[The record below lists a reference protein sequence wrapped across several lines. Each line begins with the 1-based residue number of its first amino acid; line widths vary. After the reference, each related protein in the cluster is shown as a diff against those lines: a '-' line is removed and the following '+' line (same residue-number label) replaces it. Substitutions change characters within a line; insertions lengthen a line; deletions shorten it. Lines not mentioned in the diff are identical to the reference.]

1 MKFYSE
7 ILNKMFD
14 TLEELNAAENE
25 YNKLNEND
33 IMEVWND
40 IKSLDGVVEFLRQL
54 KALDTVYINQ
64 SEKIRLKNL
73 CNKLGEKYTYI
84 PNTVYS
90 SYTNS
95 LLRFK
100 AAELHPEIE
109 QLLKAGFDFIIQRLS
124 TYDYQKW
131 ERFYKICFKS
141 GSNIKDITGLPKWSW
156 DIVKRS
162 FSFQK
167 YNDMRILITRYFN
180 GQNDKEFYSKIMSL
194 NQSRMREF
202 KYLINSGYYD
212 TKSLKSY
219 LDRIDFYQ
227 AIPYYE
233 SIPCLCRYIKNCKK
247 LKITPNPNSSSLK
260 RDLDVTMRDVR
271 RESDR
276 IDQERYE
283 ELYKKKKVFEFK
295 KGNYSLVLPK
305 NKQELVDEGREMH
318 NCVGGYWWSVS
329 RGSTNVLFMKDNNGK
344 SVATI
349 EVSNNGHIR
358 QQLAKLNRAIED
370 ADMLEFLK
378 DYEKYLGGIN

>member
-14 TLEELNAAENE
+14 TPEELNAAENE
-25 YNKLNEND
+25 YNKLNGKD
-33 IMEVWND
+33 IMEVWDD
-40 IKSLDGVVEFLRQL
+40 IKSLDGVVEFFRQRQEENKL
-54 KALDTVYINQ
+54 I
-64 SEKIRLKNL
+64 NL
-73 CNKLGEKYTYI
+73 CNKLGKKYTYI
-84 PNTVYS
+84 PVSYNTADI
-90 SYTNS
+90 

-100 AAELHPEIE
+100 AVELHPEIE
-109 QLLKAGFDFIIQRLS
+109 QLLKAGFNFIIRRLS
-124 TYDYQKW
+124 IYNYQNW
-131 ERFYKICFKS
+131 EGYYKTCFNS

-162 FSFQK
+162 FSLQQ
-167 YNDMRILITRYFN
+167 YNNMRILITRYFN
-180 GQNDKEFYSKIMSL
+180 DQNDKEFYSKIMSL

-227 AIPYYE
+227 AIPYCE
-233 SIPCLCRYIKNCKK
+233 SIPCLYSYIKNFKK
-247 LKITPNPNSSSLK
+247 LKIIPNTNSSSLK

-283 ELYKKKKVFEFK
+283 ELYNKKKVFEFK
-295 KGNYSLVLPK
+295 NVNYSLVLPK
-305 NKQELVDEGREMH
+305 NKQELIDEGREMH
-318 NCVGGYWWSVS
+318 NCVGQYWWSVS
-329 RGSTNVLFMKDNNGK
+329 RGFTNVLFMKDNNGK

-349 EVSNNGHIR
+349 EVSNNGYIK
-358 QQLAKLNRAIED
+358 QQCAKSNFAIND
-370 ADMLEFLK
+370 AGMLKFLD
-378 DYEKYLGGIN
+378 DYKKYLGGIR

>member
-33 IMEVWND
+33 IMEVWNN

-54 KALDTVYINQ
+54 KVLDTVWMNQ

-73 CNKLGEKYTYI
+73 CVELGKKYTYI
-84 PNTVYS
+84 PDVTYS
-90 SYTNS
+90 ITNS

-109 QLLKAGFDFIIQRLS
+109 QLLKAGFDFIIRYLS

-131 ERFYKICFKS
+131 ERFYKTCFKS
-141 GSNIKDITGLPKWSW
+141 GSNIRDITGLPKWSW
-156 DIVKRS
+156 DIVKGS
-162 FSFQK
+162 FSLHK

-180 GQNDKEFYSKIMSL
+180 GQNDKEFFTKIMSL

-219 LDRIDFYQ
+219 LDRVDFYQ

-233 SIPCLCRYIKNCKK
+233 SIPCLCSYIKNCKK
-247 LKITPNPNSSSLK
+247 LKITPNTNSGSLK
-260 RDLDVTMRDVR
+260 RDLDITMRDVR

-283 ELYKKKKVFEFK
+283 ELYEKKKVFEFK

-305 NKQELVDEGREMH
+305 NKQELIDEGREMH
-318 NCVGGYWWSVS
+318 NCVGQYWWSVS

-349 EVSNNGHIR
+349 EVSNNGYIK
-358 QQLAKLNRAIED
+358 QQCAKSNFAIND
-370 ADMLEFLK
+370 AGMLKFLD
-378 DYEKYLGGIN
+378 DYQEYLGGIR

>member
-25 YNKLNEND
+25 HNKLNEND
-33 IMEVWND
+33 IMEVWDD

-54 KALDTVYINQ
+54 KVLGVPYISQ
-64 SEKIRLKNL
+64 REKITLKNL
-73 CNKLGEKYTYI
+73 CVELGKKYTYI
-84 PNTVYS
+84 PDVTYS
-90 SYTNS
+90 FTNS

-109 QLLKAGFDFIIQRLS
+109 QLLKAGFYFIIQRLS
-124 TYDYQKW
+124 TYNYQEW
-131 ERFYKICFKS
+131 ERFYKTCFKS
-141 GSNIKDITGLPKWSW
+141 GGNIKDITGLPKWSW
-156 DIVKRS
+156 DIVKRN
-162 FSFQK
+162 FSFQR

-180 GQNDKEFYSKIMSL
+180 DQNDKEFYSKIMSL

-202 KYLINSGYYD
+202 KYLINSGHYD

-219 LDRIDFYQ
+219 LDRVDFYQ
-227 AIPYYE
+227 AIPYCE
-233 SIPCLCRYIKNCKK
+233 SIPCLCSYIKNCKK
-247 LKITPNPNSSSLK
+247 LKITPNTNSGSLK
-260 RDLDVTMRDVR
+260 RDLDITMRDVR

-305 NKQELVDEGREMH
+305 NKQELIYEGREMQ
-318 NCVGGYWWSVS
+318 NCVGHYWWSVS

-349 EVSNNGHIR
+349 EVSNNGYIK
-358 QQLAKLNRAIED
+358 QQLAKSNRTINDAGMLKFLED
-370 ADMLEFLK
+370 YKE
-378 DYEKYLGGIN
+378 YLGGIM